1 MITEGKIAEL
11 LRTVKSIP
19 RRKEIKPLY
28 VRLVLKLSGVTEKI
42 GIP

>member
-1 MITEGKIAEL
+1 MVTEGKIADVL
-11 LRTVKSIP
+11 KKVKIIP

-28 VRLVLKLSGVTEKI
+28 VRLVLNLSGVTEKI